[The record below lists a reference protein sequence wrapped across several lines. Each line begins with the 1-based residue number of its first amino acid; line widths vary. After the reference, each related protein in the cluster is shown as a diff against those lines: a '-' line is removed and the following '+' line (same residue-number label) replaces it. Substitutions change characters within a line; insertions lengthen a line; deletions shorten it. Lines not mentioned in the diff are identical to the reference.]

1 MYTFFLNWMG
11 IVRLGWYDDN
21 NIPYVEEVKW
31 SSWLNREYT
40 VKNYTTQYCCGRID
54 VDGGDLIWSHEISV
68 PVMTSES
75 WKKLGDWLDT
85 LELDYIPMGDGIF
98 SLFEEQTGHKIEW
111 WKK

>member
-11 IVRLGWYDDN
+11 VVSLKWYDRN
-21 NIPYVEEVKW
+21 NIPRTIETTW
-31 SSWLNREYT
+31 SDLLGKDIS
-40 VKNYTTQYCCGRID
+40 TTTYETYYSCGRID

-75 WKKLGDWLDT
+75 WNKLGEWLHT

-98 SLFEEQTGHKIEW
+98 SLYEEQTGQKIEW